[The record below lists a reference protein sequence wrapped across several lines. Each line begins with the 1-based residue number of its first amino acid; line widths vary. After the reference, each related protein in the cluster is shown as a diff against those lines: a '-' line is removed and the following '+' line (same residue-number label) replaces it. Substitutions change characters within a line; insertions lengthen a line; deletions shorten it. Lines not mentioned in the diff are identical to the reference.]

1 MHCVCCDSNLN
12 DYEST
17 RKDLNGMYIDMC
29 TPCYLTIKD
38 DLIVIERDDLLV
50 SEYHEPENQILDLN

>member
-1 MHCVCCDSNLN
+1 MRCTCCNEALN

-17 RKDLNGMYIDMC
+17 RKDLNGLYIDMC
-29 TPCYLTIKD
+29 TPCYMTIKD

-50 SEYHEPENQILDLN
+50 SDAIVEETYLDLN

>member
-1 MHCVCCDSNLN
+1 MKCIACDVALN

-17 RKDLNGMYIDMC
+17 RKDLNGVYIDMC
-29 TPCYLTIKD
+29 TPCYMTIKD

-50 SEYHEPENQILDLN
+50 SDAIVEENYLDLN